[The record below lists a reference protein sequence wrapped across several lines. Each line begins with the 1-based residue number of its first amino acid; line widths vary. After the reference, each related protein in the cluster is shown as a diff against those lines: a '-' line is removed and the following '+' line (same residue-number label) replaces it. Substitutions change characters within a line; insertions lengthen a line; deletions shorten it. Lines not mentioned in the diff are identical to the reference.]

1 MTKFKQK
8 KVCRIC
14 TYPIVFHKDA
24 YYKPGTKRDSSGE
37 LIKYPLNIHYVDCAN
52 QAYMNGLDLWEV
64 SRRPLSKLTQ
74 MRLAFR

>member
-1 MTKFKQK
+1 MTKFKTK
-8 KVCRIC
+8 KICRVC
-14 TYPIVFHKDA
+14 TYPIVFYKDA
-24 YYKPGTKRDSSGE
+24 YWKPSTKKDKNGE
-37 LIKYPLNIHYVDCAN
+37 LIKYPLNIHYVHCAT